1 MLTALLPQLL
11 ANLNA
16 AHAQRAARCQRV
28 VLRLLQ
34 YDFKRSQE
42 AQRGCDSLQHILEA
56 MNASVKSGQ
65 LEEQAAAS
73 QANASS
79 RPPRPRVNTAGS
91 TGAVMVAE
99 AASAVAGNSGGETP
113 EAKQNDMSTRLGRR
127 APGGGGGNPFGDSDD
142 EDTPASS
149 EKPPVN
155 SATSSRGTFHDAS
168 APAAAAATP
177 PGPSPPANPGRGGGS
192 QQHTDEGM
200 GGRFMSWVRRKS
212 TIAGG
217 SKPQRQALGDD
228 EADET
233 LSRGASK
240 PPVGKGR
247 ARAATAS
254 SVTTAAAAS
263 AAPPP
268 PPRRASTRALLVA
281 LVALVVAISSR

>member
-99 AASAVAGNSGGETP
+99 AASAVADNSGGVTP

-127 APGGGGGNPFGDSDD
+127 GPGGGGNPFGDSDD

-254 SVTTAAAAS
+254 SVTTAAAAA